1 MGFLHENIILP
12 LSDIFKGEQSYRYLK
27 LLKKS
32 ETWNDTQ
39 LMSFQENKLRKL
51 FKHIASNVPYYRDW
65 FNKNNIDPN
74 TINLSQLPIIDKALM
89 RKEGIAQF
97 TAKGFPKHQRLTSR
111 SSGSTGEPFT
121 FYESKLSYSVNIAAK
136 LRTWYQA
143 GYRLGDR
150 YMKITNGVRSSKL
163 KALQDR
169 INNCVYVP
177 FYSITDDTLKSILEQ
192 IEQSK
197 PRFIRSY
204 PAPLYLLAQ
213 YRNHHEGFHH
223 CPLRI
228 FTTGSTLPTAY
239 REEIEHAFGCDVID
253 SYSCEGT
260 PNTYETTSHDGY
272 HISGYY
278 GIIEVIDNHNQPV
291 RNGIGRVVSTDLW
304 NLAHPFVRY
313 DTQDLVEV
321 KDGKIVRIIGRQCE
335 CLLTMNGQTITIH
348 NLTTFFASRITSV
361 NAYRLVRKKNG
372 TVEFQLTVD
381 NNFDDKAQKT
391 IVDYWSQ
398 LLGLPVSIRIVDD
411 IPMMHNN
418 KYLTIIDETTD

>member
-1 MGFLHENIILP
+1 MGFLSEHIMLP
-12 LSDIFKGEQSYRYLK
+12 LSDLVKGEQTYRYLK

-32 ETWNDTQ
+32 ETWDNSQ
-39 LMSFQENKLRKL
+39 MAAFQENRLRML
-51 FKHIASNVPYYRDW
+51 YDHIATNVPYYRDW
-65 FNKNNIDPN
+65 FNENDIYPS
-74 TINLSQLPIIDKALM
+74 TISLSQLPVVDKALM
-89 RKEGIAQF
+89 RKEGIDRF
-97 TAKGFPKHQRLTSR
+97 TAEGFPKRQRLTSR

-121 FYESKLSYSVNIAAK
+121 FYESKLSYSVNMAAK
-136 LRTWYQA
+136 LRTWYLA
-143 GYRLGDR
+143 GYQLGNR
-150 YMKITNGVRSSKL
+150 YMKITNGVRTNKL

-169 INNCVYVP
+169 ANNCIYVP
-177 FYSITDDTLKSILEQ
+177 FYFITDDSLKSILEQ

-213 YRNHHEGFHH
+213 YRNNHYGFRH

-239 REEIEHAFGCDVID
+239 REEIERAFGCDVID

-260 PNTYETTSHDGY
+260 PNTFETVAHDGY
-272 HISGYY
+272 HISRYY
-278 GIIEVIDNHNQPV
+278 GIIEVLDSNNNPIND
-291 RNGIGRVVSTDLW
+291 GIGRVVSTDLW
-304 NLAHPFVRY
+304 NYAHPFVRY

-321 KDGKIVRIIGRQCE
+321 KDEKIVRIIGRQCE
-335 CLLTMNGQTITIH
+335 CLLTLNGQTVTIH

-381 NNFDDKAQKT
+381 KNFDDNAQKT

-398 LLGLPVSIRIVDD
+398 LLGQPINIRIVDD
-411 IPMMHNN
+411 IPIMHNN
-418 KYLTIIDETTD
+418 KYLTIIDETAE